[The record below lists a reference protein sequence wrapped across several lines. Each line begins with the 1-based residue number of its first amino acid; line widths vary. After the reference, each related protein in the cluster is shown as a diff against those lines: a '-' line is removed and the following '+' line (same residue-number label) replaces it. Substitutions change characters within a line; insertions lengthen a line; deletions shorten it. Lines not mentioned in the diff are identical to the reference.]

1 MQGNLDPLRLV
12 AGGKALEEGVESILD
27 ALGAGPLIF
36 NLGHGITPEAPIEHV
51 EAMLRQVR
59 GCEAMTAD
67 ANRASGAKAMQRA
80 ATAIV
85 IFVAGAAALFYWD
98 PDGFYPWAKAI
109 HVIAVISW
117 MAGMLYLPR
126 LFVYHADA
134 EKGSVQSETFKVM
147 ERRLL
152 RAIINP
158 AMIVTWVFGLW
169 LAWKGF
175 AFSGGWLHAK
185 IGLVRRHVG
194 RAWLFLA
201 GGSPVRRRPQ

>member
-1 MQGNLDPLRLV
+1 MTAERDDP
-12 AGGKALEEGVESILD
+12 AGGA
-27 ALGAGPLIF
+27 GA
-36 NLGHGITPEAPIEHV
+36 
-51 EAMLRQVR
+51 MR
-59 GCEAMTAD
+59 
-67 ANRASGAKAMQRA
+67 RA
-80 ATAIV
+80 ALAIV
-85 IFVAGAAALFYWD
+85 IFVVAAAALFYWD
-98 PDGFYPWAKAI
+98 PDGFYPWVKAI

-158 AMIVTWVFGLW
+158 AMMVTWVVGLW

-175 AFSGGWLHAK
+175 GFSGGWLHAK
-185 IGLVRRHVG
+185 IALVVGMSAVHGYFSRTVRMFAEDRNEKPARHWRIMNEVPTLLMI
-194 RAWLFLA
+194 AIVVLVIVKPF
-201 GGSPVRRRPQ
+201 